1 MLRKRLF
8 SNFLLIIL
16 FSIFITAC
24 AFILNGYSHLVVE
37 NERSLISRTQ
47 ILADSFCRLDLSS
60 VEEMNEY
67 LREQSDQFNLRLT
80 LINQEGKVVADS
92 QVDLAN
98 TDQMGN
104 HKNRPEV
111 QTALEKQVGVDHRRS
126 ESTGVEYYYA
136 AVQLKTDLFDGVLR
150 ASEPAKAFRALRNRL
165 LVSIL
170 LLSFLGVGIAVILMY
185 YFTRKIT
192 APIEK
197 MTRQAEQIS
206 EGNYEGQIE
215 VLDKDEVGRLIL
227 SFNQMTKNLKAEKEQ
242 VEKLENMRRD
252 FVSNVTHE
260 LKTPLTSIR
269 GFVET
274 LKEGAIEDEEVAM
287 RFLSI
292 IDIEAERLGNLIED
306 ILLLSEIESGTDTR
320 MSLVEVEPMIDQV
333 IELLNQSKKENV
345 ILKKESK
352 GHVAPFYCNEDRL
365 RELII
370 NLADNGVKYTNE
382 GSVTIECRQEENML
396 VLEFSDTGVGIPK
409 EHLPR
414 LFERFYRVDKGRSRK
429 QGGTGLGLS
438 IVKHIVE
445 LYKGTISV
453 ESEPGV
459 GSTFTVRL
467 PYDERS

>member
-1 MLRKRLF
+1 
-8 SNFLLIIL
+8 
-16 FSIFITAC
+16 
-24 AFILNGYSHLVVE
+24 
-37 NERSLISRTQ
+37 
-47 ILADSFCRLDLSS
+47 
-60 VEEMNEY
+60 
-67 LREQSDQFNLRLT
+67 
-80 LINQEGKVVADS
+80 
-92 QVDLAN
+92 
-98 TDQMGN
+98 
-104 HKNRPEV
+104 
-111 QTALEKQVGVDHRRS
+111 
-126 ESTGVEYYYA
+126 
-136 AVQLKTDLFDGVLR
+136 
-150 ASEPAKAFRALRNRL
+150 
-165 LVSIL
+165 
-170 LLSFLGVGIAVILMY
+170 
-185 YFTRKIT
+185 
-192 APIEK
+192 